1 VPPKPKKSATVL
13 HPAPIFAPQTFFMA
27 QDQLH
32 LPEDDREFGKNWVT
46 TSRFMFYMQV
56 VALAAFMAGCSGFL
70 YSYRYK
76 GKPKVAVPESTQY
89 TPKYKV

>member
-1 VPPKPKKSATVL
+1 
-13 HPAPIFAPQTFFMA
+13 
-27 QDQLH
+27 
-32 LPEDDREFGKNWVT
+32 
-46 TSRFMFYMQV
+46 